1 MYKRETGMTSFFVT
15 VIGASAGTPL
25 CDRRTKLLL
34 VELRSGCGGGR
45 VSATDL
51 PE

>member
-1 MYKRETGMTSFFVT
+1 MRQGINRDDEFYWLGTDVSDVN

-34 VELRSGCGGGR
+34 VRRRCGVAGM
-45 VSATDL
+45 S
-51 PE
+51 